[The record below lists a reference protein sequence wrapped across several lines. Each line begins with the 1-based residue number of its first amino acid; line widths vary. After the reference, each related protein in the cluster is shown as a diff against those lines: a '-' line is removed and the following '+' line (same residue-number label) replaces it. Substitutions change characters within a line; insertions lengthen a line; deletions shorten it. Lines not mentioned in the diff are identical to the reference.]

1 MHATMKTFQLIAAIS
16 VLATFSPVAS
26 FAFVGSQNGAIS
38 RSIWKAFPTTTTT
51 ELNAEGGR
59 INTKIDLES
68 PKVILYT
75 LHRPYRTI
83 RIINRLFYG

>member
-1 MHATMKTFQLIAAIS
+1 MMKIFQLIATIS
-16 VLATFSPVAS
+16 VLATINPVAS
-26 FAFVGSQNGAIS
+26 FAFVGSQNGVIS
-38 RSIWKAFPTTTTT
+38 RSIWKPFPTTITT
-51 ELNAEGGR
+51 ELHAEGGR

-75 LHRPYRTI
+75 LHYPYRTI